1 MTGFL
6 ASIKNMEE
14 ANKITSSNIDIVDL
28 KNINDGALGFVGV
41 EVVNKVKK
49 ILPNFNLSVT
59 MGNDENPNNPINI
72 ENLRELIDKGIKF
85 VKIGFFNK
93 KFINQHKLLLNSINF
108 KSTLPICV
116 IFADKTFDLKIIQR
130 LIDIGYEGVM
140 IDTCNKNNKSTTDIL
155 GENQI
160 KSFIKIVKDNN
171 KLCGLSGSLKIKDI
185 NYLKYLNP
193 HFLGF
198 RGQLCDKASERIE
211 LNIDLLNKVSKEIK
225 SIINT

>member
-14 ANKITSSNIDIVDL
+14 ASKITASNIDIVDL

-41 EVVNKVKK
+41 ETVNKVKK

-59 MGNDENPNNPINI
+59 MGNDENPNNSINI
-72 ENLRELIDKGIKF
+72 ENLRELIDNNIKF

-116 IFADKTFDLKIIQR
+116 IFADKTFDLKIIQE

-140 IDTCNKNNKSTTDIL
+140 IDTCNKNNKSTTEIL

-160 KSFIKIVKDNN
+160 KSFIKIVKDNK

-185 NYLKYLNP
+185 DYLKDLNP

-198 RGQLCDKASERIE
+198 RGQLCDKTSERIE

-225 SIINT
+225 SIINA

>member
-72 ENLRELIDKGIKF
+72 ENLKELIDKDIKF

-116 IFADKTFDLKIIQR
+116 VFADKTFDLKIIQR

-140 IDTCNKNNKSTTDIL
+140 IDTCNKNNKSTTEIL

>member
-28 KNINDGALGFVGV
+28 KNINDGALGFVGL

-49 ILPNFNLSVT
+49 ILPSFNLSVT
-59 MGNDENPNNPINI
+59 MGNDENPNNPTNI

-185 NYLKYLNP
+185 DYLKYLNP

-225 SIINT
+225 SIVNA

>member
-14 ANKITSSNIDIVDL
+14 ASKITSSNIDIVDL

-140 IDTCNKNNKSTTDIL
+140 IDTCNKNNKSTTEIL

-185 NYLKYLNP
+185 DYLKYLNP

-225 SIINT
+225 SIINA

>member
-116 IFADKTFDLKIIQR
+116 VFADKTFDLKIIQR

-140 IDTCNKNNKSTTDIL
+140 IDTCNKNNKSTTEIL

-185 NYLKYLNP
+185 DYLKDLNP

-198 RGQLCDKASERIE
+198 RGQLCDKTSERIE

-225 SIINT
+225 SIVNA

>member
-14 ANKITSSNIDIVDL
+14 ASKITASNIDIVDL

-41 EVVNKVKK
+41 ETVNKVKK

-59 MGNDENPNNPINI
+59 MGNDENPNNSINI
-72 ENLRELIDKGIKF
+72 ENLRELIDNNIKF

-116 IFADKTFDLKIIQR
+116 IFADKTFDLKIIQKMVYY
-130 LIDIGYEGVM
+130 I
-140 IDTCNKNNKSTTDIL
+140 
-155 GENQI
+155 
-160 KSFIKIVKDNN
+160 
-171 KLCGLSGSLKIKDI
+171 
-185 NYLKYLNP
+185 
-193 HFLGF
+193 
-198 RGQLCDKASERIE
+198 
-211 LNIDLLNKVSKEIK
+211 
-225 SIINT
+225 